1 MVEENIEGRNAV
13 LEALRSG
20 RPIGKILVAEGS
32 RPGPLQELRRLAR
45 ERGVLVQEVE
55 RMRLDR
61 MSLTGKHQGVIA
73 LALAKEYVTVDDIL
87 RVARERQEEPF
98 LLVLDGIEDPH
109 NLGAL
114 IRTAEGAG
122 VHGVVVPKRR
132 AAPLTAAVGRASA
145 GALEYMAVA
154 QVQTRP
160 VYRRPE
166 KPGSLG
172 SGGRP
177 QGEQVYTAADLTG
190 PIAVVIGSEGKG
202 IHRLVKEKCD
212 FLVTLPMR
220 GRISS
225 LNASVAGSLVMYE
238 IVRQRAGEKD
248 NLWPETGWYC
258 WRGIFRFFPLLDRTL
273 VGTGIPYGGP
283 YCLWGADS

>member
-154 QVQTRP
+154 QVPNLARCIEDLKSRGLW
-160 VYRRPE
+160 VV
-166 KPGSLG
+166 GAD
-172 SGGRP
+172 P

-238 IVRQRAGEKD
+238 IVRQRAGGE
-248 NLWPETGWYC
+248 
-258 WRGIFRFFPLLDRTL
+258 R
-273 VGTGIPYGGP
+273 
-283 YCLWGADS
+283 

>member
-154 QVQTRP
+154 QVPNLARCIEDLKSRGLW
-160 VYRRPE
+160 VV
-166 KPGSLG
+166 GAD
-172 SGGRP
+172 P
-177 QGEQVYTAADLTG
+177 QGERVYTAADLTG

-238 IVRQRAGEKD
+238 IVRQRAGGE
-248 NLWPETGWYC
+248 
-258 WRGIFRFFPLLDRTL
+258 R
-273 VGTGIPYGGP
+273 
-283 YCLWGADS
+283 

>member
-1 MVEENIEGRNAV
+1 VVEENIEGRNAV

-154 QVQTRP
+154 QVPNLARCIEDLKSRGLW
-160 VYRRPE
+160 VV
-166 KPGSLG
+166 GAD
-172 SGGRP
+172 P

-238 IVRQRAGEKD
+238 IVRQRAEGE
-248 NLWPETGWYC
+248 
-258 WRGIFRFFPLLDRTL
+258 R
-273 VGTGIPYGGP
+273 
-283 YCLWGADS
+283 

>member
-1 MVEENIEGRNAV
+1 VVEENIEGRNAV

-154 QVQTRP
+154 QVPNLARCIEDLKSRGLW
-160 VYRRPE
+160 VV
-166 KPGSLG
+166 GAD
-172 SGGRP
+172 P

-238 IVRQRAGEKD
+238 IVRQRAGGE
-248 NLWPETGWYC
+248 
-258 WRGIFRFFPLLDRTL
+258 R
-273 VGTGIPYGGP
+273 
-283 YCLWGADS
+283 

>member
-1 MVEENIEGRNAV
+1 VVEENIEGRNAV

-154 QVQTRP
+154 QVPNLARCIEGLKSRGLW
-160 VYRRPE
+160 VV
-166 KPGSLG
+166 GAD
-172 SGGRP
+172 P

-238 IVRQRAGEKD
+238 IVRQRAGGE
-248 NLWPETGWYC
+248 
-258 WRGIFRFFPLLDRTL
+258 R
-273 VGTGIPYGGP
+273 
-283 YCLWGADS
+283 

>member
-154 QVQTRP
+154 QVPNLARCIEDLKSRGLW
-160 VYRRPE
+160 VV
-166 KPGSLG
+166 GAD
-172 SGGRP
+172 P
-177 QGEQVYTAADLTG
+177 QGEQVYTDADLTG

-238 IVRQRAGEKD
+238 IVRQRAGGE
-248 NLWPETGWYC
+248 
-258 WRGIFRFFPLLDRTL
+258 R
-273 VGTGIPYGGP
+273 
-283 YCLWGADS
+283 